1 MGGKNSGHRKIP
13 TAILKV
19 EGTYRED
26 RHGNRAN
33 EPTPTGHPEMPLTL
47 SPAAKRH
54 WKKVVPL
61 LVKMG
66 VAKTVDSAAL
76 AGMCEAW
83 SMYQDIHRYYRRATV
98 EDRLALVTK
107 LIAARKDWGV
117 QAGMFGMTPSD
128 RARLQVERNEDVDDF
143 DRLLA

>member
-13 TAILKV
+13 TAILKLQ
-19 EGTYRED
+19 GAYRED

-33 EPTPTGHPEMPLTL
+33 EPTPSGHPQMPLTL
-47 SPAAKRH
+47 SPAARKH
-54 WKKVVPL
+54 WQRVVPL

-66 VAKTVDSAAL
+66 VAKTVDTAAL

-83 SMYQDIHRYYRRATV
+83 SVYQDIHRYYRKAGV
-98 EDRLALVTK
+98 KDRLGLVTK

-128 RARLQVERNEDVDDF
+128 RARLTVEPDESTDSFEDM
-143 DRLLA
+143 LA